1 MKTVRLEV
9 IIKFLITQ
17 RVKSLKCLVIENI
30 ASLINTM
37 VMEYNHKIQ
46 KINQLLSK
54 YKSSLNP
61 SFKMILTL

>member
-1 MKTVRLEV
+1 MKAIRLEV

-30 ASLINTM
+30 ASLINIT

>member
-1 MKTVRLEV
+1 MKTIRLEV

-17 RVKSLKCLVIENI
+17 RVKSLKCLEIENT
-30 ASLINTM
+30 ASLINIM

-54 YKSSLNP
+54 YKSSLNH
-61 SFKMILTL
+61 SFKVILTL